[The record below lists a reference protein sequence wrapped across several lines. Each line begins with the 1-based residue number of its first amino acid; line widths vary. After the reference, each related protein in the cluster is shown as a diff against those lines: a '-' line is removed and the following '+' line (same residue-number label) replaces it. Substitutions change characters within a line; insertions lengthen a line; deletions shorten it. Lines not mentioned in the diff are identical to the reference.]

1 MRLDHRSKRLLLLTL
16 ALAMLLLAACGAKQ
30 ETPPAPAE
38 EPAAPIE
45 QAPEAPAAETPVTAE
60 AETVQEP
67 APTETPKKELPPP
80 PDIDINSWEYTFC
93 NSYNSRGWI
102 TCQRGNLEGIG
113 IDARIVDAATNL
125 MADARAE
132 GYTIFMAYAY
142 LNTDWLQNMYLRQYW
157 ICDYD
162 RIATARSLLGP
173 GVNEHQTGLAIDFT
187 DDYAHAATY
196 ETFEDPEIFDSELFA
211 WLMEHC
217 ADYGFI
223 FRYPAEKAV
232 WYGNACPHAHF
243 RYVGVEAAKFIK
255 EHDLCLEEFLSL
267 YDPDRVYVPD
277 EGRFA

>member
-1 MRLDHRSKRLLLLTL
+1 MKRRILAGFLTVLLLVC
-16 ALAMLLLAACGAKQ
+16 LAAI
-30 ETPPAPAE
+30 PAPAANAEAPE
-38 EPAAPIE
+38 EPEEGQDLEVVEEAQASAAPVSTE
-45 QAPEAPAAETPVTAE
+45 RPKVPEITDP
-60 AETVQEP
+60 
-67 APTETPKKELPPP
+67 LP
-80 PDIDINSWEYTFC
+80 DVDINSWEYTFC

-113 IDARIVDAATNL
+113 IDARIVDAATSL

-187 DDYAHAATY
+187 DNYAHAATY
-196 ETFEDPEIFDSELFA
+196 ETFEDPEIFDSELYT

-243 RYVGVEAAKFIK
+243 RYVGVEAAKFIM